1 MEKIFHANRNN
12 NKTRVAIFISD
23 KIDFKTKVIMKDKE
37 GHYIIIKESIH
48 EKDIIFINIYALN
61 RGAPKYIK

>member
-1 MEKIFHANRNN
+1 M
-12 NKTRVAIFISD
+12 S
-23 KIDFKTKVIMKDKE
+23 IMKDKE